1 MSKKID
7 MQSPFPP
14 DGVLPLD
21 SSGRWTRPWLE
32 FIMKQY
38 ERTGGMP
45 GVDTSALKAK
55 VDDLEMLLNAHASTA
70 AIAVLLQRVAT
81 LEKAIMSMPLP
92 THQRAPQTL
101 PDPVATPARVATIL
115 PEPVIIPPRVS
126 DDIRKL
132 IEARK

>member
-1 MSKKID
+1 MAKKLD
-7 MQSPFPP
+7 MQSAFPP

-21 SSGRWTRPWLE
+21 SAGRWTRPWLE

-38 ERTGGMP
+38 ERTGGAP

-81 LEKAIMSMPLP
+81 LEKAIMSMPVP
-92 THQRAPQTL
+92 TVYRTPQTL
-101 PDPVATPARVATIL
+101 PDPVPAPSRTATTL
-115 PEPVIIPPRVS
+115 PEPVIAPPRVS